1 MAEWSCSGLQS
12 RLRRFDSGFSL
23 QLDLGSKIMKMIPYG
38 IHDIDDDDIQAVVD
52 VLKSD
57 FITQGPFTS
66 FFERKI
72 SSYVNSKYCVA
83 LNSATSAL
91 HAACVGLG
99 LQKGDNLWTSPISFV
114 ASANCGLYCGAEVD
128 FIDINLDDY
137 SISIEKLEEKLIIA
151 KKKDCLPKI
160 IVTVHLGGYCSS
172 LIALRELSDQYGF
185 KIIEDASHC
194 IGGSYTN
201 EQIGNCRYSDAAIF
215 SFHPVKIITTGE
227 GGVVTTN
234 DKRLYEFINSFKGH
248 GLERNLEKLESKIN
262 EPWYYEQQILGY
274 NYRITEIQLA
284 LGLSQLNKLDNF
296 ILKRRTIAKKY
307 FSEINNPRLILPKY
321 ENIESSSYHLF
332 ILRIKENRDNFF
344 NYLRSNNIFCQL
356 HYIPIYRH
364 PFYQKFNYDIQEL
377 KNSETYYKQALSIP
391 IHQKLSD
398 NEINYIINCVNEF
411 DE

>member
-1 MAEWSCSGLQS
+1 
-12 RLRRFDSGFSL
+12 
-23 QLDLGSKIMKMIPYG
+23 MKMIPYG
-38 IHDIDDDDIQAVVD
+38 IQDIDDDDIQAVVD

-66 FFERKI
+66 VFERKI
-72 SSYVNSKYCVA
+72 SSYVNSNYCVA

-91 HAACVGLG
+91 HATCVGLG

-137 SISIEKLEEKLIIA
+137 SISIKKLEEKLIIA

-201 EQIGNCRYSDAAIF
+201 EKIGNCRYSDAAIF

-248 GLERNLEKLESKIN
+248 GLERNLEKLESKIK

-296 ILKRRTIAKKY
+296 ILKRRAIAKKY

-321 ENIESSSYHLF
+321 EDIESSSYHLF